1 MEEDMTQLPNFDS
14 LKWLAENNPEELERL
29 QKKMCEEAIER
40 CPESNKEQLISMHFH
55 LEQQLSRCSNPF
67 HRCYLAISIM
77 NDKFIAL
84 NDIINNPNEF
94 KKQNAK
100 ILSLPVKKL

>member
-1 MEEDMTQLPNFDS
+1 MTQLPNFDS
-14 LKWLAENNPEELERL
+14 LKWLAENNPEELAIL
-29 QKKMCEEAIER
+29 QKKMSQEAIEH

-55 LEQQLSRCSNPF
+55 LEQLMSRCSNPF
-67 HRCYLAISIM
+67 HRCYLTISIM
-77 NDKFIAL
+77 NDKFITL

-100 ILSLPVKKL
+100 ILSLPPKKL